1 MSTPSRI
8 SILWRNVVHRRRIE
22 QDLDEEVRA
31 AFDLCVEERT
41 KAGMRPDAARRA
53 ASLEF
58 GRVEA
63 VKDGVR
69 DVRAGAILDAL
80 RQDVRQAIRTL
91 TRSPGFTIVA
101 AVSLALGI
109 GANSALFSLHDSLIL
124 RPLPVRDP
132 DAIVTVTA
140 SSREDE
146 ISGAGMAYANF
157 RDVRERSRSFDGM
170 VATALQ
176 SVSFARRRQ
185 DVREMRIGMLVSDG
199 FFDVLGVQAGW
210 GRRFAADEGRVPG
223 RDAVVVLGYDFWHNV
238 LGGDPSIV
246 NAAVVINGVDFIV
259 AGIMPERFTGLHQ
272 YIRPAF
278 YVPLTMA
285 ARLGVSRDDWRES
298 RSDRRFVV
306 KGRLAPGVSRTA
318 AQAEVSAIWKEL
330 ARQYPTENAARTVA
344 VRTELQERIHTDSAN
359 AILIGVMTALG
370 IIVLAIACAN
380 VANLMLGRARAR
392 AREIAV
398 RLALGISRLRLLQQ
412 LLIESLLLALAGSAL
427 GVAVAYGGTRF
438 LAASAQTIV
447 PTAVPIVID
456 PQLDMR
462 MLVFTLVATVA
473 SALLFGVAPAWQS
486 LRTDLVPALKSA
498 EPGLPIRQ
506 RTIGRDVLVVAQV
519 AMSMM
524 LLVATVIMLDG
535 VRRTLKTDPG
545 FRRDHLLMLSTDT
558 SLLRYTPAQTHEFY
572 RTLVEQAHAVPG
584 VTSAA
589 LASAIPFGDVARYF
603 PAKVM
608 PDGYQFPKG
617 EASAQVPA
625 AIVDEHYFAT
635 ARTRIVFGRDFTAA
649 DRADSRTVA
658 IVNDQFGKVYW
669 PGQNAVGKRMR
680 LAGKDAGW
688 VEIVG
693 VAETGH
699 YFFVGESPL
708 PFVYFPFAQ
717 REQEQM
723 TLLVE
728 TANRDASPLAAPL
741 RDLVRRIDINQ
752 PVFGVETAS
761 EHYERR
767 AMAPRLMVSRTAG
780 AMGVIGLTLALVG
793 LYGLVAY
800 SVARRTRELGIRIAI
815 GASRWDV
822 LKMVLR
828 QGMTLAMAGIMFGGA
843 GSIVV
848 ARVLTSAA
856 VGSGNPTVAVYA
868 IVPLLLVGL
877 TLTASY
883 VPARRASRVDPLN
896 ALRCD

>member
-1 MSTPSRI
+1 
-8 SILWRNVVHRRRIE
+8 
-22 QDLDEEVRA
+22 
-31 AFDLCVEERT
+31 
-41 KAGMRPDAARRA
+41 
-53 ASLEF
+53 
-58 GRVEA
+58 
-63 VKDGVR
+63 
-69 DVRAGAILDAL
+69 
-80 RQDVRQAIRTL
+80 
-91 TRSPGFTIVA
+91 
-101 AVSLALGI
+101 
-109 GANSALFSLHDSLIL
+109 
-124 RPLPVRDP
+124 
-132 DAIVTVTA
+132 
-140 SSREDE
+140 
-146 ISGAGMAYANF
+146 
-157 RDVRERSRSFDGM
+157 
-170 VATALQ
+170 
-176 SVSFARRRQ
+176 
-185 DVREMRIGMLVSDG
+185 
-199 FFDVLGVQAGW
+199 
-210 GRRFAADEGRVPG
+210 
-223 RDAVVVLGYDFWHNV
+223 
-238 LGGDPSIV
+238 
-246 NAAVVINGVDFIV
+246 
-259 AGIMPERFTGLHQ
+259 
-272 YIRPAF
+272 
-278 YVPLTMA
+278 
-285 ARLGVSRDDWRES
+285 
-298 RSDRRFVV
+298 
-306 KGRLAPGVSRTA
+306 
-318 AQAEVSAIWKEL
+318 
-330 ARQYPTENAARTVA
+330 
-344 VRTELQERIHTDSAN
+344 
-359 AILIGVMTALG
+359 
-370 IIVLAIACAN
+370 
-380 VANLMLGRARAR
+380 
-392 AREIAV
+392 
-398 RLALGISRLRLLQQ
+398 
-412 LLIESLLLALAGSAL
+412 
-427 GVAVAYGGTRF
+427 
-438 LAASAQTIV
+438 
-447 PTAVPIVID
+447 
-456 PQLDMR
+456 MR

-708 PFVYFPFAQ
+708 PFVYFP
-717 REQEQM
+717 
-723 TLLVE
+723 
-728 TANRDASPLAAPL
+728 
-741 RDLVRRIDINQ
+741 
-752 PVFGVETAS
+752 
-761 EHYERR
+761 
-767 AMAPRLMVSRTAG
+767 
-780 AMGVIGLTLALVG
+780 LALVG